1 MPGDARVPD
10 PRSPRPR
17 NPDRQRRLGAL
28 GEDAAAA
35 WYVARGFEVLDR
47 NWRVREGE
55 IDLVLRAGRVV
66 VFCEVKT
73 RSSDR
78 FGTPAES
85 VTATKQR
92 RLRTLA
98 SRWFAAHPSFRGEV
112 RFDVASVTPGGES
125 PAVSVLEAAF

>member
-1 MPGDARVPD
+1 MPHDE
-10 PRSPRPR
+10 PRS
-17 NPDRQRRLGAL
+17 DRRRALGAL

-35 WYVARGFEVLDR
+35 WYTARGFEIVDR

-55 IDLVLRAGRVV
+55 IDLVARQGRTI

-78 FGTPAES
+78 FGAPVEA
-85 VTATKQR
+85 VTLTKQR

-98 SRWFAAHPSFRGEV
+98 ARWLAEHPGRRSEV
-112 RFDVASVTPGGES
+112 RFDVASVMPGGATPS
-125 PAVSVLEAAF
+125 VAVIEAAF

>member
-1 MPGDARVPD
+1 MSDAR
-10 PRSPRPR
+10 RS
-17 NPDRQRRLGAL
+17 LGTF
-28 GEDAAAA
+28 GEDAAAR
-35 WYVARGFEVLDR
+35 WYEARGFEIVDR

-55 IDLVLRAGRVV
+55 IDLVARRGTTI

-78 FGTPAES
+78 FGSPVES

-98 SRWFAAHPSFRGEV
+98 AKWLAAHPARRGDERRGEV
-112 RFDVASVTPGGES
+112 RFDVASVTPAGAS
-125 PAVSVLEAAF
+125 PAVAVVEAAF